1 MCECVRERESVC
13 VCVCVCVC
21 VRETERERESL
32 CLYLPFSVRA
42 NSTFKTSLSCHPR
55 CMRTCDLRACSQGRV
70 SDDVDRQNDRGS
82 HRRTEEGGGGW
93 GKSDNQHPNFPD
105 IPSQTENQLFPAYH
119 PSNLQRN
126 CINTLASIS
135 FSTAAHTTGQ

>member
-1 MCECVRERESVC
+1 MC
-13 VCVCVCVC
+13 
-21 VRETERERESL
+21 L
-32 CLYLPFSVRA
+32 CLPFSVRA
-42 NSTFKTSLSCHPR
+42 NSTFKTSLTYHPR

-70 SDDVDRQNDRGS
+70 SDDADRQNDRGS
-82 HRRTEEGGGGW
+82 HRSPEEGGGGG